1 MTQPPGTMLPPL
13 AGELSKVQLEPPP
26 VMIRIS
32 SLGGTRQA
40 HAPLTP
46 RSGSSPGIGLSP
58 LAAPAVVLAP
68 PPNSIMAL
76 QTVPA
81 LVLACKVEGNLREV
95 RGLCKQA
102 RALATAAI
110 DGLTIDCQGPVTE
123 GRMKEVLPLLKACC
137 IKRLCV
143 VLLCEGDGE
152 SGGML
157 LLSGLV
163 DRRSSPRMCVGLED
177 QNIVMALI
185 ARTDILEANKK
196 TISYHPTACIDWF

>member
-1 MTQPPGTMLPPL
+1 MLP
-13 AGELSKVQLEPPP
+13 AGELARVVDPPP
-26 VMIRIS
+26 LMIRVS

-58 LAAPAVVLAP
+58 LAAPAALVVAP
-68 PPNSIMAL
+68 PSSSIIAL

-81 LVLACKVEGNLREV
+81 LVLAMKMEGNLREV

-123 GRMKEVLPLLKACC
+123 ARMKEVLPLLKACR

-152 SGGML
+152 FIQQRFT
-157 LLSGLV
+157 V
-163 DRRSSPRMCVGLED
+163 
-177 QNIVMALI
+177 
-185 ARTDILEANKK
+185 
-196 TISYHPTACIDWF
+196 